1 MKAIDEELFGITH
14 RTQSINQKRKGNVN
28 EAHVAKILTEWTGHE
43 FCRVPMS
50 GGLRWKNRMDICG
63 DVINTDPNFDFIFSV
78 ETKHVANLGTESSRF
93 ALRKNSVIY
102 RYWSQCKRDAEA
114 AGKIPFL
121 MVRENQMEAGTYY
134 IFLYLSYYQLKKLS
148 LAIFI
153 CRAQEQNK
161 AFRLFGFKSQNLFKI
176 SYETLKS
183 IYNG

>member
-14 RTQSINQKRKGNVN
+14 RTQSINQKQKGNVN

-63 DVINTDPNFDFIFSV
+63 DVINTDPEFKFIFSV
-78 ETKHVANLGTESSRF
+78 ETKHVANLGIVGRN
-93 ALRKNSVIY
+93 LRKNSVIY

-114 AGKIPFL
+114 AEKIPFL
-121 MVRENQMEAGTYY
+121 MVRENQMKAGAYY
-134 IFLYLSYYQLKKLS
+134 IFMYLSHYQLKKLS

-153 CRAQEQNK
+153 CGVQEQNK
-161 AFRLFGFKSQNLFKI
+161 AFGLFGFKSQDLFKI
-176 SYETLKS
+176 SYETLKL